1 MVSGEVRDT
10 SSRAARAGAPR
21 RIMIAELGADGTVGG
36 SHQVLFDVA
45 RLLDRQRYEPVALF
59 YENNRFV
66 AKLRSVGVEVHH
78 MEEQRLRERRAMTSG
93 RRLRK
98 IAMLFETVKFRA
110 VLLARHRIDLLHINN
125 SPRIAHDDWLPAARI
140 RRIPVIANMAGNA
153 PLDEPSAIHRML
165 VRRFDRV
172 MPVSRHIEQQVLAFG
187 HPPERVTMVHPGI
200 DIDGFRARVRRAP
213 GAVRA
218 ELGIAPDAFLIAM
231 VGNVRAWKG
240 QHVALEGLA
249 RLSADERARVRL
261 LIIGATAV
269 DDRPYEQSLHDF
281 VQREALAQQVTF
293 LGSRE
298 DVPDVIAASDVVLHA
313 STDPE
318 PFGLVVVEGMALG
331 RVVIA
336 SSLGGPSEIIDSGS
350 GLTFSPDH
358 PEELAAHLSM
368 LQANPEARRSLGE
381 AGRRRAERFDIRHTV
396 ASDMQIYDELL
407 GMGPTKR

>member
-1 MVSGEVRDT
+1 MKDT
-10 SSRAARAGAPR
+10 SSRALRPGAPR
-21 RIMIAELGADGTVGG
+21 RILIAELSGDGTVGG

-66 AKLRSVGVEVHH
+66 EALRDSGIEVHH
-78 MEEQRLRERRAMTSG
+78 MEEQRQRERGAMASG
-93 RRLRK
+93 RRLRR
-98 IAMLFETVKFRA
+98 IAMMLETVKFRA
-110 VLLARHRIDLLHINN
+110 GFLARHRIDLLHVNN

-140 RRIPVIANMAGNA
+140 RGIPVIANMAGNV
-153 PLDEPSAIHRML
+153 PHNEPSLIHRML
-165 VRRFDRV
+165 VHRFDRV
-172 MPVSRHIEQQVLAFG
+172 MPVSRHIEQQVLASG
-187 HPPERVTMVHPGI
+187 HPPDRVTMIHPGI
-200 DIDGFRARVRRAP
+200 DIDRFRARVRRAP

-218 ELGIAPDAFLIAM
+218 ELGIAPGDFLIAM

-249 RLSADERARVRL
+249 RLGSEERARARL

-269 DDRPYEQSLHDF
+269 DDRPYEQSLHEF
-281 VQREALAQQVTF
+281 VQREALAQQVMF
-293 LGSRE
+293 LGSRD
-298 DVPDVIAASDVVLHA
+298 DVPDIIAASDVVLHA

-368 LQANPEARRSLGE
+368 LLANPEARRTVGE

-396 ASDMQIYDELL
+396 AADMQIYDELL
-407 GMGPTKR
+407 GVGPTKR

>member
-1 MVSGEVRDT
+1 MVSRTVKDMP
-10 SSRAARAGAPR
+10 SRAAHAGAPR
-21 RIMIAELGADGTVGG
+21 RILIAELSGDGTVGG

-66 AKLRSVGVEVHH
+66 AELRGRGIEVHH
-78 MEEQRLRERRAMTSG
+78 MEQQRLRERGTMASG
-93 RRLRK
+93 RQLRR
-98 IAMLFETVKFRA
+98 IAMLLEMVKFRA
-110 VLLARHRIDLLHINN
+110 DFLARHHIDLLHVNN

-140 RRIPVIANMAGNA
+140 RGIPAIANMAGNV
-153 PLDEPSAIHRML
+153 PLDEPSFIHRML
-165 VRRFDRV
+165 VHRFDRV
-172 MPVSRHIEQQVLAFG
+172 MPVSRHIEQQMLASG
-187 HPPERVTMVHPGI
+187 HPPERVTMIHPGI
-200 DIDGFRARVRRAP
+200 DIEEFRARARRAP
-213 GAVRA
+213 GAIRA
-218 ELGIAPDAFLIAM
+218 ELGIAAGDFVIAM

-240 QHVALEGLA
+240 QQVALEGLA

-269 DDRPYEQSLHDF
+269 ADRPYEQSLHEF

-293 LGSRE
+293 LGARD
-298 DVPDVIAASDVVLHA
+298 DVPEIIAASDVVLHA
-313 STDPE
+313 STEPE

-336 SSLGGPSEIIDSGS
+336 SNLGGPSEIIDSGS

-358 PEELAAHLSM
+358 PDELAAHLSM
-368 LQANPEARRSLGE
+368 LQANPEARRALGE
-381 AGRRRAERFDIRHTV
+381 AGSRRAEKFDIRHTV